1 MSLRKKMEKKKKF
14 LLQKNGISFII
25 PLNKELYS
33 EKKVR
38 KGLRQVDKIE
48 FRTSSR
54 KGYFIL
60 KAKTSNQKDCLEL
73 MNCVFSLHC

>member
-1 MSLRKKMEKKKKF
+1 MSLRKKMAKKKKF
-14 LLQKNGISFII
+14 LLPKNGNSFII

-38 KGLRQVDKIE
+38 KGLQQIDKLEILAA
-48 FRTSSR
+48 SR

-60 KAKTSNQKDCLEL
+60 KAKTPNQEDCLEL